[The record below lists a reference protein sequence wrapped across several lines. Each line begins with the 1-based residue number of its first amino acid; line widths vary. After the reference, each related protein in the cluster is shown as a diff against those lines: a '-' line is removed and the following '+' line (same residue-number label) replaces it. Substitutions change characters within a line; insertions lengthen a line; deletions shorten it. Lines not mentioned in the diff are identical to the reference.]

1 MHGRGYNINKQKGHE
16 YNHYYLFMH
25 NVGVLFACD
34 PLDIATFT
42 AFLGC
47 PMRNMVRSTGHF
59 GPSLFAAHTG
69 TLLADLRIIVYEL
82 ETDI

>member
-34 PLDIATFT
+34 PLDIATFP

-59 GPSLFAAHTG
+59 GPCYLLP
-69 TLLADLRIIVYEL
+69 TLVAELRIIVYEL